1 MSKSKFQTWN
11 TGGMIVEP
19 SIQRITKDFDDS
31 DLDEMIQAVMAIKY
45 DRIYSISMHSM
56 TKIGEQIDNVINSLE
71 NYKDIEYVNCHKKCI
86 EQKLKLLIE
95 SIDRYKTSQQS
106 VKDYPDRS

>member
-19 SIQRITKDFDDS
+19 AIKRITKDFEVS
-31 DLDEMIQAVMAIKY
+31 DLDEMIHEIEKEKY
-45 DRIYSISMHSM
+45 NRIYSISMHST

-86 EQKLKLLIE
+86 KEKIKLLIE
-95 SIDRYKTSQQS
+95 SVDSYKQYQQS